1 MTSGISNVAIATW
14 GIGKTRTGG
23 LSPPQRRKA
32 THMKKLMAICL
43 ALTAVNLF
51 SPAAVTA
58 AEKDSAQA
66 EKTEAKEKFRPF
78 RGTIKS
84 VDATAKSITLEGE
97 KAQTF
102 AVASDAKLTKE
113 GKPATFADLA
123 IGDAVGGR
131 AKETG
136 EGKWTAVTINAGK
149 KAEKAPEEKEKK

>member
-1 MTSGISNVAIATW
+1 
-14 GIGKTRTGG
+14 
-23 LSPPQRRKA
+23 
-32 THMKKLMAICL
+32 MKKIIALCL
-43 ALTAVNLF
+43 ALTAVIAF
-51 SPAAVTA
+51 SPSVVSADNNAQT
-58 AEKDSAQA
+58 EKADS
-66 EKTEAKEKFRPF
+66 KEKFRPF

-84 VDATAKSITLEGE
+84 VDATAKSITLDGE

-149 KAEKAPEEKEKK
+149 KAAKAPEEKEKK

>member
-1 MTSGISNVAIATW
+1 
-14 GIGKTRTGG
+14 
-23 LSPPQRRKA
+23 
-32 THMKKLMAICL
+32 MKMVLALCF

-51 SPAAVTA
+51 SPALA
-58 AEKDSAQA
+58 AADKNNAQA
-66 EKTEAKEKFRPF
+66 EKSEAKEKFRPF

-84 VDATAKSITLEGE
+84 VDAAAKSITLDGE

-123 IGDAVGGR
+123 VGDAVGGR
-131 AKETG
+131 AKEAG

-149 KAEKAPEEKEKK
+149 PAAKAPEEKEKK